1 MNKENKARLKELET
15 AYLMNKYPSVPTYA
29 LAHTAFKET
38 SANELTKC
46 VVKFLQLSGWQ
57 AERINTMG
65 VYREAKKIQD
75 LDGITRVVG
84 KGKFTPSG
92 STKGSSD
99 ISATIYG
106 RSVKIEIKYG
116 RDVQSEAQKK
126 YQEAIESAGGIYLIV
141 REFDKFI
148 QWYDNFIAELKK

>member
-15 AYLMNKYPSVPTYA
+15 VYLMNKYPSVPIYA

-65 VYREAKKIQD
+65 VYREAKKIKD

-84 KGKFTPSG
+84 KGKYTPSG
-92 STKGSSD
+92 STKGSAD

-126 YQEAIESAGGIYLIV
+126 YQLAIEAAGGIYLIA
-141 REFDKFI
+141 REFDSFI
-148 QWYDNFIAELKK
+148 EWYDVFLSELKK

>member
-1 MNKENKARLKELET
+1 MTKENKARLKELET
-15 AYLMNKYPSVPTYA
+15 AYLTKKYPSVPLYA
-29 LAHTAFKET
+29 LAYTAFKET

-46 VVKFLQLSGWQ
+46 VTKFLNMSGWQ

-65 VYREAKKIQD
+65 VYREAKKVQD
-75 LDGITRVVG
+75 MDGITRVVG
-84 KGKFTPSG
+84 KGKYTPSG
-92 STKGSSD
+92 STKGSAD

-126 YQEAIESAGGIYLIV
+126 YQKAIEDAGGIYIIV
-141 REFDKFI
+141 REFDKFV
-148 QWYDNFIAELKK
+148 QWYDNFLAELKK